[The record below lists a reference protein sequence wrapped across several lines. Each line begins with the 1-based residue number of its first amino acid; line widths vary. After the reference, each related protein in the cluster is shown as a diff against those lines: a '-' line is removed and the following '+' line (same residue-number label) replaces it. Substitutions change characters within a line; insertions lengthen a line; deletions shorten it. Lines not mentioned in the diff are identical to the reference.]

1 MVETYILALDQGT
14 SSSRAILFDRAGCL
28 VQQSNQPFA
37 QHYPQPGWVEHDP
50 YDIWHSQLTAAQQVL
65 QQANVVPTQVAGIG
79 LTNQRETTLIWD
91 RASGEPIYP
100 AIVWQCRRTA
110 PLVETLRRQGWAQ
123 EIRQRTGLLPDAY
136 FSATK
141 IQWLLDHIPDARQR
155 ARQGQLAFGTV
166 DSWLL
171 YQLTGGKCHC
181 TDASNA
187 ARTMLYNIHQRCW
200 DQELLRAFD
209 IPAALLPQVHD
220 SSHQFGVTDPA
231 LFAGATI
238 PIGGIIGDQ
247 QGALFGQ
254 ACFQPGMVKNTY
266 GTGSFVLMN
275 TGSRPVVTT
284 QGLLTTIAWG
294 LNGEIT
300 YALEGSIFATGSTI
314 QWLRDEL
321 HLIED
326 AAESETL
333 AATVSD
339 TDGVFLVPAFTGLG
353 APHWDMYA
361 RGMLIG
367 ITHGTQRAHIVRAA
381 LEAMAYQTR
390 DVVETMA
397 TASGIDLAML
407 RVDGGAAVNDLA
419 MQFQSD
425 MLQLPVQRAQVI
437 ETTALGAAYL
447 AGLAVGY
454 WDNQQQIAE
463 HWAIGKSY
471 LPHMSVQRCN
481 LLYQGWQEAVKR
493 TGGWASATSQAE
505 TESACPDA

>member
-1 MVETYILALDQGT
+1 MIETYILALDQGT
-14 SSSRAILFDRAGCL
+14 SSSRAILFDRAGRL
-28 VQQSNQPFA
+28 RQQTSQPFA

-65 QQANVVPTQVAGIG
+65 QQANVTPAQVAAIG
-79 LTNQRETTLIWD
+79 LTNQRETTLIWERD
-91 RASGEPIYP
+91 SGEPIYP

-110 PLVETLRRQGWAQ
+110 PLVETLRRQGWTE

-141 IQWLLDHIPDARQR
+141 IQWLLDHVPNARQR
-155 ARQGQLAFGTV
+155 AHRGQLAFGTV

-181 TDASNA
+181 TDVSNA

-200 DQELLRAFD
+200 DEELLRAFD
-209 IPAALLPQVHD
+209 IPSALLPRVCD
-220 SSHQFGVTDPA
+220 SSHHFGVTAAP
-231 LFAGATI
+231 LFEAAAI
-238 PIGGIIGDQ
+238 PIGGLIGDQ

-275 TGSRPVVTT
+275 TGSRPVTT
-284 QGLLTTIAWG
+284 PQGLLTTIAWG
-294 LNGEIT
+294 LDGQLT
-300 YALEGSIFATGSTI
+300 YALEGSIFATGSAI

-321 HLIED
+321 NLIDD
-326 AAESETL
+326 AAQSEAL
-333 AATVSD
+333 AATVPD

-367 ITHGTQRAHIVRAA
+367 ITRGTRRAHIVRAA

-390 DVVETMA
+390 DVVEAMA
-397 TASGIDLAML
+397 AASDGELSML
-407 RVDGGAAVNDLA
+407 RVDGGATANDLA

-425 MLQLPVQRAQVI
+425 MLQLPVQRPQVI

-454 WDNQQQIAE
+454 WEDRQQIAE
-463 HWAIGKSY
+463 NWAIGKSY
-471 LPHMSVQRCN
+471 LPHMSMQRCDQ
-481 LLYQGWQEAVKR
+481 LYQGWQEAVKR
-493 TGGWASATSQAE
+493 ARG
-505 TESACPDA
+505 